1 LEGWNWEDAV
11 LKAGD
16 GIHVNFPKSIQKNGW
31 WAEQAPTSKNSKFDD
46 EMTALNKFFEDA
58 KAYCENTNGTLEN
71 NLRFEAMRGIFNGS
85 QNLYLHADYVK
96 DIILSVNFAKKYS
109 VKKPVIVGGRDSWKC
124 TKLLRENKIPVMLMR
139 LHDLPEL
146 AEDDVDLIYK
156 LPFLLQKDSVQFCLQ
171 LEGDME
177 AMQSRNLPFVAGTAA
192 AYGLTKEQALQ
203 SVTLDAAKILGIDK
217 WIGSS
222 KMVNSLPL

>member
-1 LEGWNWEDAV
+1 
-11 LKAGD
+11 
-16 GIHVNFPKSIQKNGW
+16 
-31 WAEQAPTSKNSKFDD
+31 
-46 EMTALNKFFEDA
+46 
-58 KAYCENTNGTLEN
+58 
-71 NLRFEAMRGIFNGS
+71 
-85 QNLYLHADYVK
+85 
-96 DIILSVNFAKKYS
+96 
-109 VKKPVIVGGRDSWKC
+109 
-124 TKLLRENKIPVMLMR
+124 MLMR

-217 WIGSS
+217 WIGSLEDGKLAS
-222 KMVNSLPL
+222 IVVSDGDLLDMKTNKVVMAFIAGKPVNLVNDQQLLYEKYKAKYGIK